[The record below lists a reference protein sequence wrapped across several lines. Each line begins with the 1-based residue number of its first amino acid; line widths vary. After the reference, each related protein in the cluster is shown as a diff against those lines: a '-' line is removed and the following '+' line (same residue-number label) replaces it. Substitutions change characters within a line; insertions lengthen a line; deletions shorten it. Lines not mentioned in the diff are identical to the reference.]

1 LCLNNEPAK
10 DTWFVPGGRV
20 NFGETLEQA
29 VTGKLQEETGLT
41 PTKIEKKGAM
51 THLFPKAHNITIF
64 FRVEVKNNTVKLN
77 HEHRS
82 KRWITKIT
90 EDVHPYVKQMI
101 EEAKIFK

>member
-1 LCLNNEPAK
+1 
-10 DTWFVPGGRV
+10 
-20 NFGETLEQA
+20 
-29 VTGKLQEETGLT
+29 
-41 PTKIEKKGAM
+41 M
-51 THLFPKAHNITIF
+51 THLFPKVHNVTIF

-82 KRWITKIT
+82 KRWVTKIT